1 MCAWHIARG
10 ETARPEPERSGFI
23 GRAARPAE
31 RQTDRQ
37 HNPAVSRSAGRPLDA
52 AARGYFEPRFGHD
65 FSQVRVHTDT
75 VAHTLAA
82 SNDALA
88 YAAGQD
94 IGFASGQYRP
104 HTTEGRWLIGH
115 ELAHVVQQRG
125 STASSRGAEGA
136 LEKDANAAATGAVL
150 GRPVRVAAA
159 CNVPAVQFAP
169 VSNGGFGKALE
180 EYTNLHSVEDK
191 AVDLLKKSPTF
202 MGLIGQLDPRY
213 VWFRDPAVPGQEFN
227 TSGQLTKPPAAAG
240 KRTMLITQGGGSR
253 FEAYGSPDNPNGSDM
268 IVIEPSDTPGFI
280 QRIAHEATH
289 AAAFVGAARPQPQSL
304 ADEIKAGLK
313 DEIAARTSEAQVLKE
328 VPKAIAKGAEPVGA
342 RTERDVQR
350 DLSPGF
356 NLTYLELFFFAR
368 ELRDAQA
375 AEKLDDDAAK
385 KLRDEIDRFHGA
397 YSTGLTEQHWAHSR
411 YGRVWF
417 DRVTAQRE
425 WQDFMQR
432 NSPQDPGFLSKKET
446 MLQNHAKWF
455 FYGKVAY
462 LA

>member
-1 MCAWHIARG
+1 MYASRIARG
-10 ETARPEPERSGFI
+10 ETAAPKPERSSFVG
-23 GRAARPAE
+23 RPALQVE

-37 HNPAVSRSAGRPLDA
+37 RNADVPHSVGQPLDA
-52 AARGYFEPRFGHD
+52 AARGHFEPRFGHD
-65 FSQVRVHTDT
+65 FSKVRVHTDT
-75 VAHTLAA
+75 AADKLAA
-82 SNDALA
+82 WHDALA

-94 IGFASGQYRP
+94 IVFASGQYQP
-104 HTTEGRWLIGH
+104 HTTAGRWLIGH

-125 STASSRGAEGA
+125 STASSRGAEGT
-136 LEKDANAAATGAVL
+136 LEKDADAAAMRATL
-150 GRPVRVAAA
+150 GGPVRVAAA
-159 CNVPAVQFAP
+159 RNGPAVQFAR

-180 EYTNLHSVEDK
+180 EYTNLHSVENK
-191 AVDLLKKSPTF
+191 AIDLLKKSPTF
-202 MGLIGQLDPRY
+202 MGLIGRLDSRY

-227 TSGQLTKPPAAAG
+227 AGGQLTKPPAAAG

-253 FEAYGSPDNPNGSDM
+253 FEPYGSPDNPNSSDM
-268 IVIEPSDTPGFI
+268 IVIEASDTPGFI

-289 AAAFVGAARPQPQSL
+289 AAAFVDAAPPQAQPL

-328 VPKAIAKGAEPVGA
+328 VPESVAKGAEPVGS
-342 RTERDVQR
+342 RTKRDVER

-385 KLRDEIDRFHGA
+385 KLRDEIDRFRGA
-397 YSTGLTEQHWAHSR
+397 YSAGLAEHHWAHSR

-425 WQDFMQR
+425 WQNFMQHD
-432 NSPQDPGFLSKKET
+432 SPQDPGFVARKET

-462 LA
+462 LT